1 MNEKSHIPHPFE
13 LFGVECHK
21 GWFELL
27 KPIFSYV
34 QEYNKDKN
42 EEEQIKFLQIKEKW
56 GSLDIY
62 TNFSTFKLTKLIEE
76 AEEKAD
82 HTCEECGSTE
92 NIGVRL
98 NGWVT
103 TMCFECVKKEATESG
118 YPQLWE
124 RNSDNKRF
132 WIFPNDKVEEIED
145 ITEEND
151 NLQDNPYL
159 LFEDNIV

>member
-13 LFGVECHK
+13 IFGVECHK
-21 GWFELL
+21 GWFDIL

-34 QEYNKDKN
+34 QEYNKDKK

-76 AEEKAD
+76 AQEKAD

-98 NGWVT
+98 NG
-103 TMCFECVKKEATESG
+103 CVLNAQKRKQQKAVIHNFGKEIMIINVFG
-118 YPQLWE
+118 YFQMTKL
-124 RNSDNKRF
+124 RKSK
-132 WIFPNDKVEEIED
+132 
-145 ITEEND
+145 T
-151 NLQDNPYL
+151 
-159 LFEDNIV
+159 

>member
-13 LFGVECHK
+13 VFGVECHK
-21 GWFELL
+21 GWFDLL
-27 KPIFSYV
+27 KPIFEYV
-34 QEYNKDKN
+34 QEYNKDKP
-42 EEEQIKFLQIKEKW
+42 EEEQIRFLQIKEKW

-103 TMCFECVKKEATESG
+103 TMCLDCAKKEAKEKDC
-118 YPQLWE
+118 PQLWE
-124 RNSDNKRF
+124 RNSNNKKY
-132 WIFPNDKVEEIED
+132 WIMEDGKVEEIENID
-145 ITEEND
+145 D
-151 NLQDNPYL
+151 K
-159 LFEDNIV
+159 EDEHFLYSSQT

>member
-21 GWFELL
+21 GWFDLL
-27 KPIFSYV
+27 KPIFEYV
-34 QEYNKDKN
+34 QEYNKDKP
-42 EEEQIKFLQIKEKW
+42 EEEQNRFLQIKEKW

-103 TMCFECVKKEATESG
+103 TMCLDCAKKEAKEKDC
-118 YPQLWE
+118 PQLWE
-124 RNSDNKRF
+124 RNDNNKRY
-132 WIFPNDKVEEIED
+132 WIMENGKVEEIENMGD
-145 ITEEND
+145 K
-151 NLQDNPYL
+151 
-159 LFEDNIV
+159 EDERFQYGF

>member
-1 MNEKSHIPHPFE
+1 M
-13 LFGVECHK
+13 
-21 GWFELL
+21 
-27 KPIFSYV
+27 KPIFEYV
-34 QEYNKDKN
+34 QDYNKDKT
-42 EEEQIKFLQIKEKW
+42 EEEQIRFLQIKEKW

-103 TMCFECVKKEATESG
+103 TMCLDCAKKEAKEKNC
-118 YPQLWE
+118 PQLWE
-124 RNSDNKRF
+124 RNSNNKKY
-132 WIFPNDKVEEIED
+132 WIMEDGKVEEIENID
-145 ITEEND
+145 D
-151 NLQDNPYL
+151 K
-159 LFEDNIV
+159 EDEHFLYSSQT